1 MLRTRFIQ
9 EIFLRGISN
18 KLGGKCMI
26 NVYALHPCVNSVE
39 SLVKYLQYD
48 NKNII
53 NQLEWSPENP
63 DYLFSS
69 EHIYRN
75 YKYFKTLK
83 NLNSENKNIIN
94 IFMGMEMLEP
104 DLNLFDYAIVYNSH
118 LSCDDRIQYLV
129 PSLFFNRIQI
139 ENRNLYD
146 MKNEMTFDDA
156 KKSIR
161 DREFCNFIY
170 SNGKAHP
177 YRDNLFYKISEYK
190 RVDSLGKH
198 LNNMG
203 NKCTRN
209 DKNWASLSADMKSN
223 YKFTLAIENAC
234 ANGYTTEKLL
244 TSFLAHSVP
253 IYWGDPDVG
262 KYYNERAFINCHNY
276 SSMDEVLERIKEI
289 DSNDDLWL
297 KMISEPWQTDEQY
310 ILVHKEILSYQ
321 DWITHIFQQ
330 DIGSAK
336 RVAIGSM
343 PDEYLQYFFNS
354 INLKIAFMGSKFCN
368 LLRKVRNFYLEE
380 ESK

>member
-9 EIFLRGISN
+9 EIFLRGISI

-26 NVYALHPCVNSVE
+26 KVYALHPWVNSVE
-39 SLVKYLQYD
+39 SLVKYLKYD

-53 NQLEWSPENP
+53 NQLEWSPESP

-69 EHIYRN
+69 EHIYKN

-83 NLNSENKNIIN
+83 YLMKKNSKMIN
-94 IFMGMEMLEP
+94 IFLGMELLEP
-104 DLNLFDYAIVYNSH
+104 DLNVFDYAIAYDSDFKVN
-118 LSCDDRIQYLV
+118 DRIHHLI
-129 PSLFFNRIQI
+129 PSLFYNEIQND
-139 ENRNLYD
+139 ETNLYD
-146 MKNEMTFDDA
+146 IKNEISFDDA
-156 KKSIR
+156 KESVTERK
-161 DREFCNFIY
+161 FCNFIY

-203 NKCTRN
+203 NKSTRN
-209 DKNWASLSADMKSN
+209 DKNWAGLSADMKSN

-234 ANGYTTEKLL
+234 SNGYTTEKIL

-253 IYWGDPDVG
+253 IYWGDPDVS

-276 SSMDEVLERIKEI
+276 SSMDEVLERVKEI
-289 DSNDDLWL
+289 DSNDDLWS

-310 ILVHKEILSYQ
+310 ILTHNEIQDYQ

-354 INLKIAFMGSKFCN
+354 INLKIIFKSSKFGKLLIKIRN
-368 LLRKVRNFYLEE
+368 FLLRRGK
-380 ESK
+380 